1 MRKSIQLITLLIL
14 AGSMMTSCVSSK
26 KFKELE
32 AAKMSVETALSQAK
46 TEITTLTSDKETLMT
61 EKSGL
66 EGQVKQIQ
74 SDLAGVQKEISSIKD
89 QVTAAQKTIT
99 EKEAEIT
106 RVRGEVSSAFSDI
119 RTSGL
124 SVTQKGDMIYVSMA
138 EPLLF
143 KSGSARINKSGRA
156 ILEKMAGAINSN
168 AGMTVLVEGHTDD
181 KKIRGGSF
189 SSNWDLSTARSVAVI
204 QQLAKNGVAQ
214 SKMIAAGRGEF
225 DPVAGNDTDESR
237 KMNRRVEFA
246 LIPKVG
252 NLYNKF

>member
-1 MRKSIQLITLLIL
+1 MSKSIQLISLLVL

-46 TEITTLTSDKETLMT
+46 TEITTLSSEKETLMT

-66 EGQVKQIQ
+66 QGQVNQIQ
-74 SDLAGVQKEISSIKD
+74 SDLAGVQKEIASVKE
-89 QVTAAQKTIT
+89 QVTAAQKTIS

-106 RVRGEVSSAFSDI
+106 RVRGVVSSAFNDI

-124 SVTQKGDMIYVSMA
+124 SVRQEGDMIYVSMA

-143 KSGSARINKSGRA
+143 KSGSARVNKSGRA
-156 ILEKMAGAINSN
+156 ILERLAGAINSN

-181 KKIRGGSF
+181 KKIAGGSF
-189 SSNWDLSTARSVAVI
+189 NSNWDLSTARSVSVVR
-204 QQLAKNGVAQ
+204 QLAKNGVSP

-225 DPVAGNDTDESR
+225 DPVAGNDTAESR
-237 KMNRRVEFA
+237 KLNRRVEFA

-252 NLYNKF
+252 DLYNKF

>member
-1 MRKSIQLITLLIL
+1 MRKSIQLISLLVL

-46 TEITTLTSDKETLMT
+46 SEITTLSSEKETLIT

-106 RVRGEVSSAFSDI
+106 RVRGVVSSAFSDI

-124 SVTQKGDMIYVSMA
+124 SVRQEGDMIYVSME

-143 KSGSARINKSGRA
+143 KSGSARVNKSGRA
-156 ILEKMAGAINSN
+156 LLERLAGAINKN
-168 AGMTVLVEGHTDD
+168 AGMTVLVEGHADN

-189 SSNWDLSTARSVAVI
+189 NSNWDLSTARAVAVVRR
-204 QQLAKNGVAQ
+204 LEKSGVSPNAL
-214 SKMIAAGRGEF
+214 IAAGRGEF
-225 DPVAGNDTDESR
+225 DPVASNDTAESR

-252 NLYNKF
+252 NLYNQF